1 MSTKAKQ
8 DLQGIVCILGILI
21 TLIFANIAAAHI

>member
-1 MSTKAKQ
+1 MTKNHAET
-8 DLQGIVCILGILI
+8 LRAFICTVGILI